1 MNSMPDLNPV
11 LEGLF
16 ILVLG
21 VALLVFRNLGAELTK
36 DMKKEVLGTEHQKF
50 MVFIKWAAVILGAG
64 LTLDGIYLLT
74 HVLKS

>member
-1 MNSMPDLNPV
+1 MPDLNPV

-21 VALLVFRNLGAELTK
+21 VALLVFRNLGAELTQ
-36 DMKKEVLGTEHQKF
+36 DMKKEVLGADHQKF
-50 MVFIKWAAVILGAG
+50 MVFMKWAAVILGTG
-64 LTLDGIYLLT
+64 LTLDGIYLLA